1 MGGNAEQTEPHS
13 FISALQDLN
22 LRRVDLQRERRA
34 ADQLTGLLASMEA
47 PPIDEAACQRLQRLI
62 YFHGPQHVTLLIRTI
77 VESEGNEC
85 ALVEPVISAVS
96 SVMSSHRQ
104 WTERGLAWIG
114 AFDSIPLLA
123 IVETM
128 RSLCSATIWMRRAR
142 QSG

>member
-1 MGGNAEQTEPHS
+1 MLAGVSGNAEQTEPHS
-13 FISALQDLN
+13 FISALQDRN

-104 WTERGLAWIG
+104 WTERGLA
-114 AFDSIPLLA
+114 
-123 IVETM
+123 
-128 RSLCSATIWMRRAR
+128 
-142 QSG
+142 